1 MKVFLA
7 HLTVFVGVGIY
18 QFVSGYDAMTS
29 AFFGGI
35 ATAFVYGLIYIPVD
49 RIRRLMAR
57 GKAEQEGA
65 AAYDAQ
71 VQERREV
78 AGYDPHRD
86 GIKNPI
92 AASRRHE

>member
-1 MKVFLA
+1 
-7 HLTVFVGVGIY
+7 
-18 QFVSGYDAMTS
+18 
-29 AFFGGI
+29 
-35 ATAFVYGLIYIPVD
+35 
-49 RIRRLMAR
+49 MAR